1 MSRVHRSLTSK
12 DLYRSYVMQSHA
24 KGEKPLPWPEYRIIV
39 EAMGKV
45 MSGHLLNNGIIGLT
59 KKHGD
64 IIVKDKR
71 KLGSVFGVH
80 TVDGQKQSV
89 TFFNDHS
96 DNVAKMFYWVS
107 ANRTRKKASVWL
119 FSAHRTVKRE
129 LARRLKGGQIYP
141 DYTKLLSL
149 K

>member
-12 DLYRSYVMQSHA
+12 DLHKSYVMQMRA
-24 KGEKPLPWPEYRIIV
+24 KGEKPLSWSEYIQIV
-39 EAMGKV
+39 EVMGDV
-45 MSGHLLNNGIIGLT
+45 LSGHLLNTGIVGLT

-64 IIVKDKR
+64 IIIKDKR
-71 KLGSVFGVH
+71 KQGSIFGVH
-80 TVDGQKQSV
+80 TVDGKKQSV

-96 DNVAKMFYWVS
+96 DNITKMFYWMS
-107 ANRTRKKASVWL
+107 ANRARKKASVWL
-119 FSAHRTVKRE
+119 FSAHRKVKRD
-129 LARRLKGGQIYP
+129 LAKRLKGGQIYP